1 MTSEPHTTARGT
13 RIVWWLAAALA
24 CAVVFAAWRDPH
36 LMVSLA
42 TVIKAC
48 F

>member
-1 MTSEPHTTARGT
+1 MKLPQRSWW
-13 RIVWWLAAALA
+13 VWAGAALA

-36 LMVSLA
+36 LMVEVSGL
-42 TVIKAC
+42 IKAC